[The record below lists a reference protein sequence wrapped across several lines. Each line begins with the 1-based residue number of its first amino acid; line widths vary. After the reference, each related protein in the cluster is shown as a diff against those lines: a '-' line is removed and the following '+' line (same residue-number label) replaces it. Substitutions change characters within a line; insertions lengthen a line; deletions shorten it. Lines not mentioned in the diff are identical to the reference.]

1 MEEMMIQNWNNIK
14 STCIY
19 LVTDYL

>member
-14 STCIY
+14 STCIF
-19 LVTDYL
+19 LVTD